1 MKRHSV
7 FVFLLSA
14 VALTA
19 WTVIHQPAA
28 VTWKINCTENIAEY
42 SVNKLGNPE
51 IKVES
56 GSAFVAFNGIDDGLI
71 IPAIGIKGWKQFT
84 IEIKFKPDATGPTSP
99 RFMHFQ
105 DSANNR
111 GTFELRLT
119 QNKQWYLDAFLK
131 NGATNKGLTLID
143 STKLH
148 AADKWYWA
156 AMTYDG
162 TTMSSFVNG
171 KKELEGEI
179 DFPPMSNGQTALGVR
194 LNKVSWFKGEIAE
207 IKFHPVVL
215 QPYQLQRM

>member
-1 MKRHSV
+1 MNRVSV

-14 VALTA
+14 ALTA
-19 WTVIHQPAA
+19 WTVTHQPSSVA
-28 VTWKINCTENIAEY
+28 WKINCTENIAEY
-42 SVNKLGNPE
+42 SVAKLGNPA
-51 IKVES
+51 IKVEG
-56 GSAFVAFNGIDDGLI
+56 GSASVAFNGVDDGLI

-84 IEIKFKPDATGPTSP
+84 IEIKFKPDATGPTAP

-119 QNKQWYLDAFLK
+119 SNKQWYLDAFLK

-148 AADKWYWA
+148 PADKWYWA

-162 TTMSSFVNG
+162 RTMNSFVNG

-179 DFPPMSNGQTALGVR
+179 DFPPMINGQTALGVR
-194 LNKVSWFKGEIAE
+194 LNKVNWFKGEIAE

-215 QPYQLQRM
+215 QSYQLQRL